1 MNRILILLLAGSAVL
16 AGGCCTPSARVES
29 QNIDVIRKVFAEVW
43 SEGNVD
49 LIDELYAKS
58 YTGHFPGETFHGR
71 EGIRSHVTAHRT
83 AFPDWT
89 EEIVDII
96 ADRDKVAVR
105 FRSRGTNLG
114 NFLGSPP
121 TGNHVQ
127 ISEAALF
134 KLEDGKI
141 VEQWVY
147 PDILSLEAQLR
158 GQQP

>member
-1 MNRILILLLAGSAVL
+1 ML
-16 AGGCCTPSARVES
+16 AGGCCSPSERSES
-29 QNIDVIRKVFAEVW
+29 RNIGVIRKVFAEVW

-49 LIDELYAKS
+49 LIDELYARN
-58 YTGHFPGETFHGR
+58 YVGHFPAETFHGR

-96 ADRDKVAVR
+96 ADRDRVAVR
-105 FRSRGTNLG
+105 FLSRGTNLG
-114 NFLGSPP
+114 KFLDSPP
-121 TGNHVQ
+121 TGHHVQ
-127 ISEAALF
+127 ISEAAIF

-147 PDILSLEAQLR
+147 PDILSLQAQLR
-158 GQQP
+158 GQRP